1 MTNDSQSLVLRGA
14 RVIDPAQSI
23 DRIDDIFVAD
33 GRISAIG
40 GSVPEGAKIIN
51 LDDHILSPGWVD
63 LHVHTYGTL
72 GFADP
77 DSIGIAQGVTT
88 YVDAGGPGIGVMEEF
103 AALLENQTV
112 TDLYAGPYVRPM
124 GIIGSEYI
132 EGEIR
137 SLMNW
142 PITDWLDFMEAH
154 PGLIRYLK
162 VAALGSYGTGPLKMA
177 KGLAEIIDV
186 PLYSHIGEFQNQP
199 EDPVVYEIF
208 KISQP
213 GDIITHIY
221 HDSGSPILDE
231 HGKILPIV
239 RDAERRGVIFDVGFG
254 GFNFGWNLAEKAF
267 AQDLRPHII
276 SSDLQ
281 QFNVLGPVFSLAH
294 IMGMFLHLG
303 MTVTEIIDSVTIAP
317 AKALSLDDRAGSLK
331 VGMPADITVFK
342 IEDDEIDAMD
352 TYGRSRVMG
361 QRFEPVMAFKN
372 GVRYDSDLT
381 LCQNEKNW
389 LLQIAEDHV
398 PDAARLLTPAQLG
411 FLRAL
416 GVRLESWNWTYS
428 LEELDL
434 DMAVALQEAF
444 HDTLREH
451 DLLLRDALTGTF
463 ACFLDNP
470 FTMQIGLF
478 LLQLTSDLA
487 LKRIREVVSDSLI
500 AA

>member
-1 MTNDSQSLVLRGA
+1 MTKGGSKLVLRGA
-14 RVIDPAQSI
+14 RIIDPAQSI
-23 DRIDDIFVAD
+23 DRIDDIVVAD
-33 GRISAIG
+33 GKIAAIG
-40 GSVPEGAKIIN
+40 GPVPEGAEIID
-51 LDDHILSPGWVD
+51 LSGHMVSPGWVD

-112 TDLYAGPYVRPM
+112 TDLYAGPYIRPM

-142 PITDWLDFMEAH
+142 PITDWFDFMEAH

-177 KGLAEIIDV
+177 KGLAEIINV
-186 PLYSHIGEFQNQP
+186 PLYSHIGEFQNQSL
-199 EDPVVYEIF
+199 DPLVYEIF
-208 KISQP
+208 NISQA

-221 HDSGSPILDE
+221 HDNGSPILDE
-231 HGKILPIV
+231 HGKVLPIV
-239 RDAERRGVIFDVGFG
+239 RDAERRGVIFDIGFG
-254 GFNFGWNLAEKAF
+254 GFNFGWDLAEKAF
-267 AQDLRPHII
+267 AQDLRPHVI

-294 IMGMFLHLG
+294 IMGMHLHLG

-331 VGMPADITVFK
+331 IGMPADITVFK
-342 IEDDEIDAMD
+342 VEDDEIEAMD
-352 TYGRSRVMG
+352 TYGNARVMG
-361 QRFEPVMAFKN
+361 RRFEPVMAFKN

-381 LCQNEKNW
+381 LCQDEKNW
-389 LLQIAEDHV
+389 MLQIAEDHV
-398 PDAARLLTPAQLG
+398 PEAVQQLTPAQLD

-416 GVRLESWNWTYS
+416 LGKLETWSWTYS
-428 LEELDL
+428 LEDLDL
-434 DMAVALQEAF
+434 DMAVALQDVF
-444 HDTLREH
+444 HETVGQRE
-451 DLLLRDALTGTF
+451 LSLRDALTGTF

-478 LLQLTSDLA
+478 LLQLTSDLT
-487 LKRIREVVSDSLI
+487 LKRLREVAGDRQI